1 MTLNRRETKM
11 GFGDWSPGGV
21 WGGNPIVTPTEPQA
35 RSAINYESG
44 SEASPDSTNTCLSRR
59 EAEKGCREQ
68 RSLLG
73 FGAKPQ
79 AGHGGGNPIVTPSAK
94 RNPSMNQGAKQY
106 LIPLT
111 PHPPATA

>member
-1 MTLNRRETKM
+1 MTLNRREAKT
-11 GFGDWSPGGV
+11 GSGDWSPGGV

-73 FGAKPQ
+73 LGMKSPSGAW
-79 AGHGGGNPIVTPSAK
+79 GGNPIVTPSAK
-94 RNPSMNQGAKQY
+94 RNPR
-106 LIPLT
+106 
-111 PHPPATA
+111 